1 MSAGDSTG
9 GCDPVAAT
17 LASGVSEVCSS
28 SVGVKWT
35 PLLVGEA
42 SVSVPSQLE
51 AGLVRSSSLGS
62 VETFLAD
69 GDVRADAVSGRTE
82 LLGVPPVGEAGGL
95 CGEKAVG
102 GLLFAGRETGEKA
115 DSDALCSLSP
125 VEEPVSTKVVNV
137 RKPARRGRFTVFSRL
152 SHFTLCLCNCEGDFK
167 NTFFPLLLSPPLV
180 TISRNQPEGS
190 AGAIS
195 GSVNTSSASTQ
206 HELTLSSAC

>member
-9 GCDPVAAT
+9 GCEPVAAT

-51 AGLVRSSSLGS
+51 AGLVGSSSLGS

-125 VEEPVSTKVVNV
+125 VEEPVQRWLMCENLRGEAVLQYFHVFLILHCASVIVKV
-137 RKPARRGRFTVFSRL
+137 
-152 SHFTLCLCNCEGDFK
+152 TLK
-167 NTFFPLLLSPPLV
+167 
-180 TISRNQPEGS
+180 I
-190 AGAIS
+190 
-195 GSVNTSSASTQ
+195 
-206 HELTLSSAC
+206 LSSHCCSLLPW